1 VNTDGDITI
10 RWTAEG
16 PAEIESTAR
25 AVRGLLAFL
34 VVQGFAPATRARIG
48 GAVAELLEN
57 VVRHA
62 YPDGDGPYRLRAE
75 LAGRRLSVEVADD
88 GAGFDATRFGG
99 QARLEPACSG
109 FARARALA
117 EHLGIASRTGF
128 GSSVTLEF
136 AASSAIFGDER
147 GIDLSE
153 LDYLEPALARRV
165 LEQVRETGSGEP
177 FHLSPALAVC
187 VGRLLSAPRAAS
199 PFLANTRS

>member
-1 VNTDGDITI
+1 VRTQGQTTT

-34 VVQGFAPATRARIG
+34 VVQGFTPATRARIG
-48 GAVAELLEN
+48 GALAELLEN

-62 YPDGDGPYRLRAE
+62 YPDADGPFRVDAE
-75 LAGRRLSVEVADD
+75 LAGRRLRVEVADD
-88 GAGFDATRFGG
+88 GVGFDAMRFGRL
-99 QARLEPACSG
+99 ARLGPAGSG
-109 FARARALA
+109 LARARALA
-117 EHLGIASRTGF
+117 EGLSLASRPGF
-128 GSSVTLEF
+128 GSAVTLEF

-165 LEQVRETGSGEP
+165 LEQVRDTGSGEP

-187 VGRLLSAPRAAS
+187 VGRFLSTPRPAS
-199 PFLANTRS
+199 SSLANTRS